1 MPKVSVIQASMLYK
15 VTNRTVYNWIKEDK
29 IDCEDGLYD
38 LDKLQK
44 AHDRR
49 RTLKH
54 LKRFAIWL
62 DFTYSSYNWLACIWN
77 RIMVTTEANLEE
89 IDEALEHLRERLQ
102 DRYGNR
108 LTYQQRQ
115 LYLSSVDDL
124 LDARLALVSKS
135 L

>member
-1 MPKVSVIQASMLYK
+1 
-15 VTNRTVYNWIKEDK
+15 
-29 IDCEDGLYD
+29 
-38 LDKLQK
+38 
-44 AHDRR
+44 
-49 RTLKH
+49 
-54 LKRFAIWL
+54 
-62 DFTYSSYNWLACIWN
+62 
-77 RIMVTTEANLEE
+77 MVTTEATLEE
-89 IDEALEHLRERLQ
+89 IDEALKHLRERLQ